1 MNFEQSCAPGF
12 LATFCGP
19 MGWRRHG
26 RTACGWLIFGKI
38 DFGGNNFYLPARV
51 ILLTML
57 KIGDLFK
64 FIVQFRTESFENRE
78 VLLIHRVILR
88 LWFISR

>member
-1 MNFEQSCAPGF
+1 MNNRVRRGF
-12 LATFCGP
+12 WPLFVAQWGGAGTAEP
-19 MGWRRHG
+19 
-26 RTACGWLIFGKI
+26 ACGWLIFGKI